1 MSSSRSVQAAQRRR
15 VGQNEPPMQTQQT
28 RYPQPSINSAQAFA
42 SQTQIGRSPVQQQQQ
57 QQQQAPKDAIT
68 KMTINQAITLI
79 TLRLGSVESKLIQ
92 IEYEGSQKSDYQ
104 HQQQHQQEAYADEN
118 MILIDKSAIDSI
130 TRRIET
136 LEKLSS
142 ANNSVS
148 TSSGPEVAILK
159 QQLEAIKPI
168 IIQTKNASTTVIK
181 ENKDLKIQV
190 DNLRQELNATKE
202 LLQLL
207 QNTTIDHSQKIMSLS
222 MGIVLDDVDPDDSV
236 GDGAFSEQTL
246 FTNFNVLNDTIE
258 NENEQETDNENVEI
272 YGATLKELIEKEIN
286 LDSNDL

>member
-1 MSSSRSVQAAQRRR
+1 
-15 VGQNEPPMQTQQT
+15 
-28 RYPQPSINSAQAFA
+28 
-42 SQTQIGRSPVQQQQQ
+42 
-57 QQQQAPKDAIT
+57 
-68 KMTINQAITLI
+68 
-79 TLRLGSVESKLIQ
+79 LGSVETKLIQ
-92 IEYEGSQKSDYQ
+92 IEYEGSQKLDYQ
-104 HQQQHQQEAYADEN
+104 HQSQHQPEAYTDEN
-118 MILIDKSAIDSI
+118 MVLIDKSAIDSI

-142 ANNSVS
+142 ATNSVS

-222 MGIVLDDVDPDDSV
+222 MGIVLDDVDPDE

-258 NENEQETDNENVEI
+258 NENEQETDNENSDL